1 MILMDFYGKLASFK
15 ADNGLTFE
23 DLGKPLNL
31 KKDAMRMAVNNK
43 KLNPL
48 QVKELTRYFR
58 LDNEVEDSFFESVKD
73 IALKEKIRDF
83 GQFFSENEKEVL
95 KNPTV
100 SNIIEKQVAK
110 RLLKLVQDKTAL
122 EDFLDN

>member
-1 MILMDFYGKLASFK
+1 MDFYGKLASFK

-31 KKDAMRMAVNNK
+31 KKDAMRMAINNK

-48 QVKELTRYFR
+48 QIKELTRYFR